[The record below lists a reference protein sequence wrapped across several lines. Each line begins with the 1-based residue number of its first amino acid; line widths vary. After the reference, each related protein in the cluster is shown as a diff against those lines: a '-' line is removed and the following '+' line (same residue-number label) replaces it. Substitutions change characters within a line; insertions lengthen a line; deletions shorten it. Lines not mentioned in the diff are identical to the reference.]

1 MPAKA
6 KAAAPETI
14 ELDYHLAELPSSQHR
29 AGLAGLV
36 LMIGWLQKQRNP
48 KGLCEVT
55 HIDERAAKIR
65 LDQDGLKAL
74 LDELYA
80 ATREEQSRPQPF
92 KDKPPLRKEET
103 EVTDEKT
110 GKTKKKIS
118 YIYPIVVPKGG
129 LLVENDPTAKGDNGV
144 WVKLWRDMTWS
155 ILRGVPATRAPFD
168 ARADRE
174 ETSDATDMWEDL
186 IKPSTHTIELPSTYY
201 IGAQASNAENVP
213 FKDRARFQFLLHF
226 WSYVA
231 AIYIPAVINNKGE
244 RDFGGSN
251 FALAIPDVS
260 DLKTFTE
267 ELPRVWQMRGV
278 ELAGY
283 RPRDAVVDLAV
294 QGALDLL
301 SKLRERVA
309 SRAGANALRFLVLG
323 VDVIHVE
330 KQGNNIRL
338 RGQTRVDPEADVVGE
353 YERLRGVLWNPLF
366 RRQRLLNLVNK
377 REWYAGFDKL
387 LETLPHKELLAEK
400 EVGFKYF
407 SRDARITFEQEFE
420 LSAQEDSMTNITE
433 TTTDDA
439 TPALAP
445 DISCEALIYKIVGTY
460 ISRKLKSKHD
470 LEWSKVSANDE
481 KRKEYEERKGKIARE
496 AFLAVR
502 SRTGADFVD
511 YFASSLCSVPQYM
524 NEKHFQTLTQALHN
538 DTDKVRTLT
547 MLALSA
553 RG

>member
-1 MPAKA
+1 
-6 KAAAPETI
+6 
-14 ELDYHLAELPSSQHR
+14 
-29 AGLAGLV
+29 
-36 LMIGWLQKQRNP
+36 
-48 KGLCEVT
+48 
-55 HIDERAAKIR
+55 
-65 LDQDGLKAL
+65 
-74 LDELYA
+74 
-80 ATREEQSRPQPF
+80 
-92 KDKPPLRKEET
+92 
-103 EVTDEKT
+103 
-110 GKTKKKIS
+110 
-118 YIYPIVVPKGG
+118 
-129 LLVENDPTAKGDNGV
+129 
-144 WVKLWRDMTWS
+144 
-155 ILRGVPATRAPFD
+155 
-168 ARADRE
+168 
-174 ETSDATDMWEDL
+174 MWEDL

-338 RGQTRVDPEADVVGE
+338 RGQMRVDPEADVVGE
-353 YERLRGVLWNPLF
+353 YEKLRGVLWNPLF

-387 LETLPHKELLAEK
+387 LATLPHKELLAEK

-420 LSAQEDSMTNITE
+420 LSQQEDSMTEITE
-433 TTTDDA
+433 TITDDA
-439 TPALAP
+439 TPTLAP